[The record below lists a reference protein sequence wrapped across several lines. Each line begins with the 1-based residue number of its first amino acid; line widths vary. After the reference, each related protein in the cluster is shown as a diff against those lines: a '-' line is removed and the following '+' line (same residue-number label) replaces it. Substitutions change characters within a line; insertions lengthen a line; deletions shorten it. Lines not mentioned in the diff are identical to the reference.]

1 MIDDSSIPTDA
12 VAVVGMALRV
22 PGADTPEQFWQNVR
36 DGVESIRFF
45 TDEELLA
52 AGVAAQDLTD
62 PAYVKAFGAL
72 EGVGDFDPRFFG
84 FSPREAQMLD
94 PQHRLFL
101 QCAYQALEHAGC
113 TADPD
118 STVTGVYAGVGESS
132 YLQHNLLA
140 HEGLVERIGA
150 FQSALGNDKDF
161 MPTRVSYKLDLRG
174 PSVSVQTG
182 CSTSLVA
189 VHMASQALINGECDV
204 ALAGGATVNALQE
217 LGYRYEEGGV
227 LSPDGHC
234 RAFADNAAGA
244 VPASGAGVVVLKRL
258 DSALA
263 DGDVIHAVIRGT
275 AINNDGSRK
284 VGFTAP
290 SIEGQADA
298 VAEALSVADVDPA
311 TVTYVEAHGTG
322 TRIGDPIEVAALHH
336 AFGDTGVDHRCALGS
351 VKTNIGHLD
360 TAAGVIGLI
369 KATLAL
375 RARELP
381 PSLHCDSP
389 NPGLALADGPFY
401 VNTVLTPWPGDVLRA
416 GVSSFGIGG
425 TNAHVILEQA
435 PQRPP
440 AGPGRGRQVLP
451 LSAATPT
458 ALDIAA
464 ADLAAHL
471 RERPQERLDEVAY
484 TLQCGRRTLPY
495 RRFVVAG
502 STQEAAEALSGPA
515 PAHHAGPE
523 TDRDREVVLAF
534 PGQGTQRIGMGG
546 ALYEREPVF
555 RAEVDRAAEILLP
568 VLGEDIR
575 ALLYPGEQERQR
587 AQEKIR
593 QTQYAQPALFAVE
606 YALATLWA
614 SWGIRPAAML
624 GHSLGELVAACLAG
638 VMAYEDAL
646 RLVAVRGRLM
656 AKLRKWLA
664 QLPQ

>member
-275 AINNDGSRK
+275 AINNDG
-284 VGFTAP
+284 
-290 SIEGQADA
+290 
-298 VAEALSVADVDPA
+298 
-311 TVTYVEAHGTG
+311 
-322 TRIGDPIEVAALHH
+322 
-336 AFGDTGVDHRCALGS
+336 
-351 VKTNIGHLD
+351 
-360 TAAGVIGLI
+360 
-369 KATLAL
+369 
-375 RARELP
+375 
-381 PSLHCDSP
+381 
-389 NPGLALADGPFY
+389 
-401 VNTVLTPWPGDVLRA
+401 
-416 GVSSFGIGG
+416 
-425 TNAHVILEQA
+425 
-435 PQRPP
+435 
-440 AGPGRGRQVLP
+440 
-451 LSAATPT
+451 
-458 ALDIAA
+458 
-464 ADLAAHL
+464 
-471 RERPQERLDEVAY
+471 
-484 TLQCGRRTLPY
+484 
-495 RRFVVAG
+495 
-502 STQEAAEALSGPA
+502 
-515 PAHHAGPE
+515 
-523 TDRDREVVLAF
+523 
-534 PGQGTQRIGMGG
+534 
-546 ALYEREPVF
+546 
-555 RAEVDRAAEILLP
+555 
-568 VLGEDIR
+568 
-575 ALLYPGEQERQR
+575 
-587 AQEKIR
+587 
-593 QTQYAQPALFAVE
+593 
-606 YALATLWA
+606 
-614 SWGIRPAAML
+614 
-624 GHSLGELVAACLAG
+624 
-638 VMAYEDAL
+638 
-646 RLVAVRGRLM
+646 
-656 AKLRKWLA
+656 
-664 QLPQ
+664 